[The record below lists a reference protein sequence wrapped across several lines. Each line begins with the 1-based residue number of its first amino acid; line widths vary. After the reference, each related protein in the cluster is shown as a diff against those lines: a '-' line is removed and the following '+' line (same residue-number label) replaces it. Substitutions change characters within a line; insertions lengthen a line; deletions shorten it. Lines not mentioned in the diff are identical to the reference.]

1 MNTDSFLRYLKDA
14 TFLHQITYEELKT
27 LSLQYP
33 YCQNLHLLLLKKSY
47 LDNHKELDQNLTKAA
62 TYSVDRTQLY
72 HQIQLLEQSLVVEDN
87 FLLSEDYLEL
97 KELNEFEEPAAIS
110 APPTASED
118 LKMNELP
125 LINLEEELEEEDS
138 SYLNEIFSEPAL
150 SEALASSDHDQ
161 PQQETAI
168 EHRVEAVPS
177 GDSDLSAQ
185 TMVTTAYLTNE
196 LMSDLIAID
205 KLLSKPIKMPSGS
218 VEKISTPSVKA
229 KQLRPKI
236 SAPVLPKLKQRDKEQ
251 VKQSRAAL
259 EKPKPAPE
267 LTNLH
272 PKPKKSFNSWL
283 RQFQDQASKMHLD
296 EIMEHK
302 KLEAIKKKKKKK
314 KKKKHLMPPIAVQSI
329 TEHNDVASETL
340 AIVLV
345 NQGRYDKAIEMYER
359 LILLFPEKNDYFAAK
374 IDNLKSS

>member
-1 MNTDSFLRYLKDA
+1 MNTDSFLRYLKDS

-47 LDNHKELDQNLTKAA
+47 LDNHKELDQNLTKTAA
-62 TYSVDRTQLY
+62 YSVDRTQLY
-72 HQIQLLEQSLVVEDN
+72 HQIQLLEQSLVIEDN

-97 KELNEFEEPAAIS
+97 KELNEFEEPATIS

-125 LINLEEELEEEDS
+125 LIHIEEELEEEESD
-138 SYLNEIFSEPAL
+138 YLNEVFSEPAL
-150 SEALASSDHDQ
+150 SEALASTDHDQ
-161 PQQETAI
+161 PQQETEHAI
-168 EHRVEAVPS
+168 EAAPS
-177 GDSDLSAQ
+177 ANSDLFVQEMNA
-185 TMVTTAYLTNE
+185 TAYLTNE
-196 LMSDLIAID
+196 LISDLIAID
-205 KLLSKPIKMPSGS
+205 EVLTKPVRVPSAS
-218 VEKISTPSVKA
+218 VEKISVPPVKA
-229 KQLRPKI
+229 KQARPKI

-251 VKQSRAAL
+251 VKQARTTL
-259 EKPKPAPE
+259 EKPKPVPE
-267 LTNLH
+267 SAKLH

-302 KLEAIKKKKKKK
+302 KLEAIKKKKKK

>member
-1 MNTDSFLRYLKDA
+1 MNTDSFLRYLKDS

-47 LDNHKELDQNLTKAA
+47 LDNHRELDQNLTKAA
-62 TYSVDRTQLY
+62 TYSIDRTQLY
-72 HQIQLLEQSLVVEDN
+72 HQIQLLEQSLVVEDS

-97 KELNEFEEPAAIS
+97 KELNEFEEPATIS
-110 APPTASED
+110 APPTASENF
-118 LKMNELP
+118 KMNELP
-125 LINLEEELEEEDS
+125 LMNLEEELDEEEG
-138 SYLNEIFSEPAL
+138 SYLNEVFSEPAL

-161 PQQETAI
+161 PQQETAV
-168 EHRVEAVPS
+168 EHIVEATPS
-177 GDSDLSAQ
+177 GDSDFFVQ
-185 TMVTTAYLTNE
+185 EMNRTAYLTNE
-196 LMSDLIAID
+196 LISDLIAID
-205 KLLSKPIKMPSGS
+205 EVLSKPASIPSAS
-218 VEKISTPSVKA
+218 VEKISIPPVKA
-229 KQLRPKI
+229 KPVRPKI

-251 VKQSRAAL
+251 VKQSHTTL

-267 LTNLH
+267 STKLH

-283 RQFQDQASKMHLD
+283 RQFQDQVSKMHLD

-302 KLEAIKKKKKKK
+302 KLEAIKKKKKK